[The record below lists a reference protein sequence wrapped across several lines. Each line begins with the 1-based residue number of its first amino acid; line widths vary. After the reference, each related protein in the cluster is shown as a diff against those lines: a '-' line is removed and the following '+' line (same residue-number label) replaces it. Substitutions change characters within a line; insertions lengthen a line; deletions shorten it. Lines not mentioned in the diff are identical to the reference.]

1 MKTQIEYV
9 WLDGNGTPGLRSKT
23 KIVDW
28 EAEKLTDVPTWGFD
42 GSSTNQAEGRSS
54 DCVLKPVFM
63 INDPLREQGDKIVLC
78 EVMNADGTP
87 HASNIRAKLVEV
99 AKKYAREEFWFG
111 IEQEYTLMR
120 DGRPLGWPAVGYPAP
135 QGPYYCGVGAD
146 KVFGREVVE
155 MHTSVCMDAELAIWG
170 TNAEV
175 MPGQWEFQI
184 GPLAPPAIGDELW
197 MARWLLARVGEEFD
211 VAVSLAPKPVAGDWN
226 GTGAHTNV
234 STKATRAPNGI
245 KAIEEA
251 CKKLEKRHAQ
261 HIAVYGE
268 GNDKRLTGHHE
279 TCDIN
284 TFRWGVS
291 NRGAS
296 IRIPLYTA
304 EAKKGYFEDR
314 RPAAN
319 MDPYKVTLAIM
330 ETVAGKGF
338 DPKLRITTP

>member
-9 WLDGNGTPGLRSKT
+9 WLDGNTTPGLRSKT

-54 DCVLKPVFM
+54 DCALKPVFM
-63 INDPLREQGDKIVLC
+63 IADPLREPGDKIVLC
-78 EVMNADGTP
+78 EVLNADGTP
-87 HASNIRAKLVEV
+87 HASNMRAKLVAV
-99 AKKYAREEFWFG
+99 AKKYEKEEFWFG
-111 IEQEYTLMR
+111 IEQEYTLIQ
-120 DGRPLGWPAVGYPAP
+120 DGRPLGWPAVGFPAP

-146 KVFGREVVE
+146 KVFGRDLIEL
-155 MHTSVCMDAELAIWG
+155 HTRLCIDSGLAIWG

-184 GPLAPPAIGDELW
+184 GPLASPAIGDELW

-211 VAVSLAPKPVAGDWN
+211 IAISLDPKPVPGDWN
-226 GTGAHTNV
+226 GAGAHTNV
-234 STKATRAPNGI
+234 STKSTRAPNGI

-251 CKKLEKRHAQ
+251 CKKLEKRHKE

-268 GNDKRLTGHHE
+268 GNEKRLTGRHE
-279 TCDIN
+279 TCDIH

-319 MDPYKVTLAIM
+319 MDPYKVTSAIM
-330 ETVAGKGF
+330 ETVSGKGF
-338 DPKLRITTP
+338 DPKIVS